1 MLRFD
6 EFPFWETRP
15 YLQVR
20 KNVMLVL
27 LGRLNIIIF
36 GCFQKMGTYTP
47 KKRMVKINE
56 NHGENPMNPWMIF
69 LGVLY
74 NPVIN
79 HGNFFQVFNRH
90 GSPRVAPQHPL
101 SPSRYRIL
109 ALGAVLSLHN
119 ATHYWSRPTKCP
131 VVQNPTYFGWYFPGI
146 SWFTFVPYLVRII
159 PRTST

>member
-47 KKRMVKINE
+47 KKGWWKSWGKPYESMDDFFGVVQPCYK
-56 NHGENPMNPWMIF
+56 PWKF
-69 LGVLY
+69 LPGFPAMDPRESVWLGCSTSA
-74 NPVIN
+74 PSIS
-79 HGNFFQVFNRH
+79 FQVQNP
-90 GSPRVAPQHPL
+90 GP
-101 SPSRYRIL
+101 
-109 ALGAVLSLHN
+109 GAVLSLHN
-119 ATHYWSRPTKCP
+119 APHYWSRPTKCP
-131 VVQNPTYFGWYFPGI
+131 WFKIPPILDGI
-146 SWFTFVPYLVRII
+146 SQEFVGLPNSYLVRII